1 LIALDTSAVVALFA
15 TWHEGHSAV
24 AAALRDE
31 ADVRLPGHVAFEAY
45 SVLIR
50 LPPPHRISPAPVL
63 AFLDRRFHLP
73 WLELDADGQRELL
86 REAADLRLTG
96 GAIYDALIAA
106 TARGAGARLLSRDR
120 RAAPVYRALG
130 VDHRL
135 LF

>member
-1 LIALDTSAVVALFA
+1 LIALDTSVVVALFA

-31 ADVRLPGHVAFEAY
+31 ADVRLPGHVALEAY
-45 SVLIR
+45 SVLTR
-50 LPPPHRISPAPVL
+50 LPPPHRLAPAPVH
-63 AFLDRRFHLP
+63 AFLSRRFQLP
-73 WLELDADGQRELL
+73 WLELDSDGRRELL
-86 REAADLRLTG
+86 REASDLRLAG
-96 GAIYDALIAA
+96 GAIYDALVAA
-106 TARGAGARLLSRDR
+106 TARNAGAQLLSRDR